1 MNSKRIVFLLLAVI
15 VAGTTAFVARA
26 WLQSERA
33 AIAAQYSGQRQP
45 VAAKP
50 AVQVLVA
57 KNAIRTGQLV
67 KPDDLRWQPWPQG
80 NLPPS
85 YIIEGKRPISDFV
98 GAVARISFHVGAPI
112 VETDIVMPG
121 SRGFLAAVLKPGLRA
136 VSVPATATST
146 VSGFIYAGDRVDV
159 LLTHALTN
167 DAGQQ
172 HNATETILRNAR
184 VIAMDQKLDFTPGD
198 KPDVAKT
205 ATLELTAKQTEIVTL
220 AVKMGELSLVLRSL
234 QDPADEERDVAG
246 GEDATAELGDSYTH
260 DSQVSRLIKDPNP
273 PPKPP
278 DAMKTSVF
286 VLRGASGTKQEL
298 DGSIASDPNGTPPSE
313 SEGAKP
319 EGAKPEGTKP
329 KAPSRPR
336 RRPPTT
342 VPKRAYRN
350 ESVIRPGVQ
359 IADLAPRRLVA
370 GARRIARL
378 LLPAVAGAG
387 AGPDERPRQGSGQA
401 QAAGARQEGRVPA
414 DRRPTTSPTISTV
427 ASPSAPHRPCGR

>member
-15 VAGTTAFVARA
+15 VAGTTAFLARA

-33 AIAAQYSGQRQP
+33 AIAAQMGGQHP
-45 VAAKP
+45 VSKP

-57 KNAIRTGQLV
+57 RTAIHTGQLV
-67 KPDDLRWQPWPQG
+67 KPEDLRWQPWPQG

-85 YIIEGKRPISDFV
+85 YIVEGKRPIGDFV
-98 GAVARISFHVGAPI
+98 GAVARSQFHVGEPI
-112 VETDIVMPG
+112 VESDIVMPG

-136 VSVPATATST
+136 VSIPATATST

-159 LLTHALTN
+159 LLTHALI
-167 DAGQQ
+167 GQNGQGQ

-220 AVKMGELSLVLRSL
+220 AVKMGDLSLVLRSL
-234 QDPADEERDVAG
+234 QDPADEERDSAS

-286 VLRGASGTKQEL
+286 VLHGGHATKQEL
-298 DGSIASDPNGTPPSE
+298 DGSVVSDPGTAPPAE
-313 SEGAKP
+313 P
-319 EGAKPEGTKP
+319 DGTKP
-329 KAPSRPR
+329 AAPR
-336 RRPPTT
+336 TT
-342 VPKRAYRN
+342 TINRTQ
-350 ESVIRPGVQ
+350 ESVPQ
-359 IADLAPRRLVA
+359 
-370 GARRIARL
+370 
-378 LLPAVAGAG
+378 
-387 AGPDERPRQGSGQA
+387 
-401 QAAGARQEGRVPA
+401 
-414 DRRPTTSPTISTV
+414 
-427 ASPSAPHRPCGR
+427 

>member
-15 VAGTTAFVARA
+15 VAGTTAFLARA

-33 AIAAQYSGQRQP
+33 AIAAQMGGQHP
-45 VAAKP
+45 VSKP

-57 KNAIRTGQLV
+57 RAAIHTGQLV

-85 YIIEGKRPISDFV
+85 YIVEGKRPIGDFV
-98 GAVARISFHVGAPI
+98 GAVARSQFHVGEPI
-112 VETDIVMPG
+112 VESDIVMPG

-136 VSVPATATST
+136 VSIPATATST

-159 LLTHALTN
+159 LLTHALI
-167 DAGQQ
+167 GQNGQ

-184 VIAMDQKLDFTPGD
+184 VIAMDQKLDYTPGD

-220 AVKMGELSLVLRSL
+220 AVKMGDLSLVLRSL
-234 QDPADEERDVAG
+234 QDPADEERDSAS

-286 VLRGASGTKQEL
+286 VLHGGRATKQEL
-298 DGSIASDPNGTPPSE
+298 DGSVVADPTEPPPEPE
-313 SEGAKP
+313 SAKP
-319 EGAKPEGTKP
+319 N
-329 KAPSRPR
+329 APR
-336 RRPPTT
+336 T
-342 VPKRAYRN
+342 VPFSRTQ
-350 ESVIRPGVQ
+350 ESVPQ
-359 IADLAPRRLVA
+359 
-370 GARRIARL
+370 
-378 LLPAVAGAG
+378 
-387 AGPDERPRQGSGQA
+387 
-401 QAAGARQEGRVPA
+401 
-414 DRRPTTSPTISTV
+414 
-427 ASPSAPHRPCGR
+427 

>member
-15 VAGTTAFVARA
+15 VAGTTAFLARA

-33 AIAAQYSGQRQP
+33 AIAAQMGGQHP
-45 VAAKP
+45 VSKP

-57 KNAIRTGQLV
+57 RAAIHTGQLV

-85 YIIEGKRPISDFV
+85 YIVEGKRPIGDFV
-98 GAVARISFHVGAPI
+98 GAVARSQFHVGEPI
-112 VETDIVMPG
+112 VESDIVMPG

-136 VSVPATATST
+136 VSIPATATST

-159 LLTHALTN
+159 LLTHALI
-167 DAGQQ
+167 GQNGQ

-184 VIAMDQKLDFTPGD
+184 VIAMDQKLDYTPGD

-220 AVKMGELSLVLRSL
+220 AVKMGDLSLVLRSL
-234 QDPADEERDVAG
+234 QDPADEERDSAS

-286 VLRGASGTKQEL
+286 VLHGGRATKQEL
-298 DGSIASDPNGTPPSE
+298 DGSVVADPTAPPPEPE
-313 SEGAKP
+313 SAKP
-319 EGAKPEGTKP
+319 N
-329 KAPSRPR
+329 APR
-336 RRPPTT
+336 T
-342 VPKRAYRN
+342 VPFSRTQ
-350 ESVIRPGVQ
+350 ESVPQ
-359 IADLAPRRLVA
+359 
-370 GARRIARL
+370 
-378 LLPAVAGAG
+378 
-387 AGPDERPRQGSGQA
+387 
-401 QAAGARQEGRVPA
+401 
-414 DRRPTTSPTISTV
+414 
-427 ASPSAPHRPCGR
+427 

>member
-15 VAGTTAFVARA
+15 VAATTAFLARA

-33 AIAAQYSGQRQP
+33 AIAAQFCGQRQ

-50 AVQVLVA
+50 PVQVLVA
-57 KNAIRTGQLV
+57 RTAIRTGQLV

-80 NLPPS
+80 NLPAS

-98 GAVARISFHVGAPI
+98 GAVARVSFHVGAPI
-112 VETDIVMPG
+112 VESDIVMPG

-159 LLTHALTN
+159 LLTHALSN
-167 DAGQQ
+167 GAGQQ

-220 AVKMGELSLVLRSL
+220 AVKMGDLSLVLRSL
-234 QDPADEERDVAG
+234 QDPADEERDSASG
-246 GEDATAELGDSYTH
+246 DEATAELGDSYTF
-260 DSQVSRLIKDPNP
+260 DNQVSRLIKDPSP

-286 VLRGASGTKQEL
+286 VLRGARGTKQEL
-298 DGSIASDPNGTPPSE
+298 DGSVASDPNGPPPSE

-319 EGAKPEGTKP
+319 EGTKP
-329 KAPSRPR
+329 NTPK
-336 RRPPTT
+336 TT
-342 VPKRAYRN
+342 SIFNRTQ
-350 ESVIRPGVQ
+350 ESVPQ
-359 IADLAPRRLVA
+359 
-370 GARRIARL
+370 
-378 LLPAVAGAG
+378 
-387 AGPDERPRQGSGQA
+387 
-401 QAAGARQEGRVPA
+401 
-414 DRRPTTSPTISTV
+414 
-427 ASPSAPHRPCGR
+427 

>member
-15 VAGTTAFVARA
+15 VAGTTAFLARA

-33 AIAAQYSGQRQP
+33 AIAAQMGGQHR
-45 VAAKP
+45 VAKP

-57 KNAIRTGQLV
+57 RTAIHTGQLV

-85 YIIEGKRPISDFV
+85 YIVEGKRPIGDFV
-98 GAVARISFHVGAPI
+98 GAVARSQFHVGEPI
-112 VETDIVMPG
+112 VESDIVMPG
-121 SRGFLAAVLKPGLRA
+121 SRGFLAAVLRPGLRA
-136 VSVPATATST
+136 VSIPATATST

-159 LLTHALTN
+159 LLTHALE
-167 DAGQQ
+167 GQNGGH
-172 HNATETILRNAR
+172 HNATETVLRNAR

-234 QDPADEERDVAG
+234 QDPADEERDAAS

-278 DAMKTSVF
+278 DAMKASVF
-286 VLRGASGTKQEL
+286 VLHGGHAIKQEL
-298 DGSIASDPNGTPPSE
+298 DGSVVSDPTAAPP
-313 SEGAKP
+313 
-319 EGAKPEGTKP
+319 
-329 KAPSRPR
+329 
-336 RRPPTT
+336 
-342 VPKRAYRN
+342 
-350 ESVIRPGVQ
+350 
-359 IADLAPRRLVA
+359 
-370 GARRIARL
+370 
-378 LLPAVAGAG
+378 
-387 AGPDERPRQGSGQA
+387 AGPDGSKPTAPRTTTTVN
-401 QAAGARQEGRVPA
+401 RTQESVPQ
-414 DRRPTTSPTISTV
+414 
-427 ASPSAPHRPCGR
+427 